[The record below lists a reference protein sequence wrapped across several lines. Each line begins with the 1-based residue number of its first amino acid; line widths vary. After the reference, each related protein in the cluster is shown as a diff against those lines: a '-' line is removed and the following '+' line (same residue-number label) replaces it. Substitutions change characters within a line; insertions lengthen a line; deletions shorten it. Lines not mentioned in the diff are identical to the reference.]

1 MPSTTPKAYTSV
13 AIFFHWVLA
22 LLLLLNFCGGLYM
35 ANLPKNTPE
44 RNDIL
49 FYHASMGSL
58 IFMLAVLR
66 LLWRL
71 THKPA
76 PLPASVAR
84 WQVTASHALHWT
96 LYALMLAA
104 PLAGYV
110 HRLAGGHPVSFFGL
124 TTLPVFVDKNENLR
138 LLTDTIHVSLVWLL
152 AILAIGHIG
161 AALKHRFVDKD
172 GVAER
177 MLPDAL
183 KRS

>member
-1 MPSTTPKAYTSV
+1 MPSATPKAYTSV
-13 AIFFHWVLA
+13 AIFFHWLLA

-35 ANLPKNTPE
+35 ESFPKNTPE
-44 RNDIL
+44 RGNVL
-49 FYHASMGSL
+49 FYHASLGSL

-71 THKPA
+71 THQPA

-84 WQVTASHALHWT
+84 WQVTASHALHWM
-96 LYALMLAA
+96 LYTLMLAA

-124 TTLPVFVDKNENLR
+124 VTLPVFVDKNEPLR

-177 MLPDAL
+177 MLPDAP